1 MDLSKLTN
9 TSTTQNTPVIAVS
22 NLRSSAQQ
30 LQAFVIALFDLSFTR
45 QISSRNLLPLL
56 YTLLVL
62 SISVISIYGVVSVF
76 YMSIWGGMLALLAM
90 PVLLITVMAI
100 SRVLIE
106 FLLKINDIK
115 ADIAQIAEM
124 RQSIDHIAKMAEPVE
139 SISDGIHHMSDSI
152 DVIAQMRHAL
162 YEISSATSN
171 LSTIASMQ
179 PAMQKIAEITENIS
193 NISEMKDALQRL
205 STLGQHI
212 ETIASMKE
220 SIDKIAMLTD
230 NLEII
235 AEMSESIDKIS
246 EIGDVV
252 AKLRRAPFMR

>member
-1 MDLSKLTN
+1 MMNLPDATR
-9 TSTTQNTPVIAVS
+9 PVDS
-22 NLRSSAQQ
+22 NSNQPVALLQTRQQ
-30 LQAFVIALFDLSFTR
+30 QIRAFVSALFDLSFSA
-45 QISSRNLLPLL
+45 QISNRNLLPLL
-56 YTLLVL
+56 YALLVL
-62 SISVISIYGVVSVF
+62 SVSTLCVYGVVSVF
-76 YMSIWGGMLALLAM
+76 YLSVWGGVLALLAM
-90 PVLLITVMAI
+90 PILLMTVMAI

-124 RQSIDHIAKMAEPVE
+124 RQSIDHIAKMAEPIA

-193 NISEMKDALQRL
+193 NISEMKDTLQQL
-205 STLGQHI
+205 SLLGRHI
-212 ETIASMKE
+212 ETIATMKE

>member
-1 MDLSKLTN
+1 MNRLK
-9 TSTTQNTPVIAVS
+9 STPAAD
-22 NLRSSAQQ
+22 SANPAHSTLFGASRQQ
-30 LQAFVIALFDLSFTR
+30 LQAFLVALFDLSFTT
-45 QISSRNLLPLL
+45 QISNRHLLPLL
-56 YTLLVL
+56 YALLLL
-62 SISVISIYGVVSVF
+62 SISVLSVYGVVSMF
-76 YMSIWGGMLALLAM
+76 YRSVWGGVLALLAM
-90 PVLLITVMAI
+90 PVLLVTVMAI

-115 ADIAQIAEM
+115 ADITQISEM

>member
-1 MDLSKLTN
+1 MNISNTRPSDSTAPRPKSTVLRASKQHFQSFIL
-9 TSTTQNTPVIAVS
+9 
-22 NLRSSAQQ
+22 
-30 LQAFVIALFDLSFTR
+30 ALFDLSFTT
-45 QISSRNLLPLL
+45 QISSRSLLPLL

-62 SISVISIYGVVSVF
+62 SISVLCVYGVVSLF
-76 YMSIWGGMLALLAM
+76 YISIWGGILALLAM
-90 PVLLITVMAI
+90 PVLMITVTAI
-100 SRVLIE
+100 CRVLIE

-124 RQSIDHIAKMAEPVE
+124 RQSIDHIAKMAEPIA
-139 SISDGIHHMSDSI
+139 SISDSIDSMSDSI
-152 DVIAQMRHAL
+152 DMIAQMRHAL

-171 LSTIASMQ
+171 LKTIAEMQ
-179 PAMQKIAEITENIS
+179 PAMQKIAEITKNIS
-193 NISEMKDALQRL
+193 NISEMKETLQQL
-205 STLGQHI
+205 TALGQHI

-246 EIGDVV
+246 EIGDIV

>member
-1 MDLSKLTN
+1 MTLPN
-9 TSTTQNTPVIAVS
+9 TRASDSMTSQPS
-22 NLRSSAQQ
+22 LLRSGQQQ
-30 LQAFVIALFDLSFTR
+30 LRSFVLALFDLSFTA
-45 QISSRNLLPLL
+45 QISSRRLLPLL
-56 YTLLVL
+56 YALLVL
-62 SISVISIYGVVSVF
+62 SISVLCVSGVISLFYLSVL
-76 YMSIWGGMLALLAM
+76 WGTLALLAM
-90 PVLLITVMAI
+90 PVLLITITAI
-100 SRVLIE
+100 CRVLIE

-115 ADIAQIAEM
+115 ADIAQIAGM
-124 RQSIDHIAKMAEPVE
+124 RESIDHIAKMAEPIA

-162 YEISSATSN
+162 YEISSATSH
-171 LSTIASMQ
+171 LTTIASMQ

-212 ETIASMKE
+212 ETIASMKD
-220 SIDKIAMLTD
+220 SIGKIAMLTD

-235 AEMSESIDKIS
+235 ADMSESIDKIS
-246 EIGDVV
+246 EIGDIV

>member
-1 MDLSKLTN
+1 MNLSN
-9 TSTTQNTPVIAVS
+9 TRPSDPNTIQPVATA
-22 NLRSSAQQ
+22 RPMQQ
-30 LQAFVIALFDLSFTR
+30 PPLQSFVLALFDLSFTT

-62 SISVISIYGVVSVF
+62 SIAVLCISAVVSLF
-76 YMSIWGGMLALLAM
+76 YVSILWGILALLAM
-90 PVLLITVMAI
+90 PVLLITITAI
-100 SRVLIE
+100 CRVLIE

-115 ADIAQIAEM
+115 SDIAQISEM
-124 RQSIDHIAKMAEPVE
+124 RQSIDHIAKMAEPIA

-162 YEISSATSN
+162 YEISSATSH
-171 LSTIASMQ
+171 LATIAAMQ

-212 ETIASMKE
+212 ETIATMKE

-246 EIGDVV
+246 EIGDIV

>member
-1 MDLSKLTN
+1 MMNFSDATRPADSSN
-9 TSTTQNTPVIAVS
+9 GEPATP
-22 NLRSSAQQ
+22 LQTHQQ
-30 LQAFVIALFDLSFTR
+30 QARAFVSALFDLSFR
-45 QISSRNLLPLL
+45 AQISSRNLLPLL
-56 YTLLVL
+56 YALLVL
-62 SISVISIYGVVSVF
+62 SFGMLCVYGVVSVF
-76 YMSIWGGMLALLAM
+76 YWSIWAGILALLAM
-90 PVLLITVMAI
+90 PVLLVTVMAI

-115 ADIAQIAEM
+115 ADIAQIADM
-124 RQSIDHIAKMAEPVE
+124 RQSIDHISKMAEPIA

-212 ETIASMKE
+212 ETIATMKE

>member
-1 MDLSKLTN
+1 MNRLKPTPAADSASPTH
-9 TSTTQNTPVIAVS
+9 STLLGGS
-22 NLRSSAQQ
+22 RQQ
-30 LQAFVIALFDLSFTR
+30 LRAFLVALFDLSFKT
-45 QISSRNLLPLL
+45 QISNRHLLPLL
-56 YTLLVL
+56 YALLLL
-62 SISVISIYGVVSVF
+62 SISVLSVYGVVSMF
-76 YMSIWGGMLALLAM
+76 YRSVWGGVLALLAM
-90 PVLLITVMAI
+90 PVLLVTVMAI

-115 ADIAQIAEM
+115 ADIAQISEM

>member
-1 MDLSKLTN
+1 MNLSN
-9 TSTTQNTPVIAVS
+9 TRPSDPNTIRPVSTVPPPHKPQFQS
-22 NLRSSAQQ
+22 
-30 LQAFVIALFDLSFTR
+30 FVQALFDLSFTT
-45 QISSRNLLPLL
+45 QISSRHLLPML
-56 YTLLVL
+56 YTLLL
-62 SISVISIYGVVSVF
+62 FSIAVSCVAGVVSLF
-76 YMSIWGGMLALLAM
+76 YISIFWGVLALLTT
-90 PVLLITVMAI
+90 PVLLITVTAI
-100 SRVLIE
+100 CRVIIE

-115 ADIAQIAEM
+115 ADIAQISEM
-124 RQSIDHIAKMAEPVE
+124 RQSIDHIAKMAEPIA

-162 YEISSATSN
+162 YEISSATSH
-171 LSTIASMQ
+171 LATIAAMQ

-212 ETIASMKE
+212 ETIATMKE

-246 EIGDVV
+246 EIGDIV

>member
-1 MDLSKLTN
+1 MMNFPDSSQPADVN
-9 TSTTQNTPVIAVS
+9 HDAPVA
-22 NLRSSAQQ
+22 LLQTRRQQ
-30 LQAFVIALFDLSFTR
+30 IRAFVAALLDLSFSV
-45 QISSRNLLPLL
+45 QISSRALLPLL
-56 YTLLVL
+56 YALLVVSFGML
-62 SISVISIYGVVSVF
+62 CLYGVVSVF
-76 YMSIWGGMLALLAM
+76 YWSVWAGILALLAM
-90 PVLLITVMAI
+90 PVLLVTVMAV

-106 FLLKINDIK
+106 LLLKINDIK
-115 ADIAQIAEM
+115 ADIARIAEM

-212 ETIASMKE
+212 ETIATMKE

>member
-1 MDLSKLTN
+1 MNSSDTRPADSITSPAKLSRLHA
-9 TSTTQNTPVIAVS
+9 SQQH
-22 NLRSSAQQ
+22 LRS
-30 LQAFVIALFDLSFTR
+30 FVLALFDLSFAT

-56 YTLLVL
+56 YALLVL
-62 SISVISIYGVVSVF
+62 SISMLCVYGVVSIF
-76 YMSIWGGMLALLAM
+76 YISVWGGVLALLAM

-100 SRVLIE
+100 CRVLIE

-115 ADIAQIAEM
+115 ADIAQIADM
-124 RQSIDHIAKMAEPVE
+124 RQSIDHIAEMAEPIA
-139 SISDGIHHMSDSI
+139 SISDSIHSMSDSI
-152 DVIAQMRHAL
+152 DMIAQMRHAL

-171 LSTIASMQ
+171 LTTIASMQ

-193 NISEMKDALQRL
+193 NISEMKETLQGL
-205 STLGQHI
+205 IALGQHI

>member
-1 MDLSKLTN
+1 MMNMSDSVEVADPYSDTPM
-9 TSTTQNTPVIAVS
+9 TQ
-22 NLRSSAQQ
+22 AQTRQ
-30 LQAFVIALFDLSFTR
+30 QQMRAFVTALFDLSFTR
-45 QISSRNLLPLL
+45 QISSRHLLPLL
-56 YTLLVL
+56 YAMLVL
-62 SISVISIYGVVSVF
+62 SIMILSVYAVVSAF
-76 YMSIWGGMLALLAM
+76 YWSVWVGLVALLAT
-90 PVLLITVMAI
+90 PVLLLTVMAI

-106 FLLKINDIK
+106 FLLKINEIK
-115 ADIAQIAEM
+115 ADIAQISEM

-171 LSTIASMQ
+171 LSTIALMQ